1 MNTTSSTIQ
10 AAIDRILGSK
20 RSGIPSSYG
29 ASSASASAS
38 ASGPLKMPSL
48 PSLSS
53 MPSMPSFSFG
63 SAASSAYSASAAVG
77 SIGPGSY
84 FLRVI
89 FYIFM
94 YGFIAF
100 LVLVV
105 IHFTIAPVFRFS
117 PGDKGVIGVPASSD
131 SLVYWN
137 SRVQP
142 QPGDSVPKD
151 DKLNKYQFI
160 NNFSFSVDL
169 YVLKLTET
177 SANKRV
183 ILYKTDLT
191 STPGDFTD
199 SSGTRASI
207 SSHMQ
212 SSTSMILYL
221 TSTNDLG
228 LTFYCGS
235 SGTPYSIRE
244 IKNIPLYT
252 PFRITVV
259 VQDKIFTVY
268 LNGRQSFQRIV
279 PSAITLNG
287 TQSTSQRFYA
297 APSWA
302 NTPSRS
308 VYLQNF
314 QLWPR
319 AIGLAEVQ
327 QSYPALAAASDF
339 DAPPDVLTGMCNRV
353 E

>member
-10 AAIDRILGSK
+10 SAIARILGSK
-20 RSGIPSSYG
+20 RSGIPSS
-29 ASSASASAS
+29 ASPSARAPS
-38 ASGPLKMPSL
+38 MPSL

-53 MPSMPSFSFG
+53 MPSLPSFSG
-63 SAASSAYSASAAVG
+63 IGTAYSSASSASAAAVE

-84 FLRVI
+84 FLRVV

-100 LVLVV
+100 LILIL

-117 PGDKGVIGVPASSD
+117 PGDKGLIGIPGTSD

-137 SRVQP
+137 SRTQP
-142 QPGDSVPKD
+142 PPADSVPKD
-151 DKLNKYQFI
+151 DTLKVYEFV

-169 YVLKLTET
+169 YVVKLTDT

-183 ILYKTDLT
+183 ILYKTDAT
-191 STPGDFTD
+191 STPGD
-199 SSGTRASI
+199 SGTGDLSTN
-207 SSHMQ
+207 MKGT
-212 SSTSMILYL
+212 TSMMLYL
-221 TSTNDLG
+221 SNTNDLG

-244 IKNIPLYT
+244 IKNIPLHT

-287 TQSTSQRFYA
+287 TQSKPQRFYS

-314 QLWPR
+314 QLWNRP
-319 AIGLAEVQ
+319 ISLAEVQ
-327 QSYPALAAASDF
+327 QSYPALAAAADF
-339 DAPPDVLTGMCNRV
+339 DVPPAALTGMCTN
-353 E
+353 